1 VPTKAPTAP
10 RITGR
15 HHANR
20 LTVVNDMVAF
30 LLRRFADV
38 GTYAESVE
46 AALNFACAMNDD
58 LWLTLGQRTG
68 HYANGGRPD
77 DDTTATV
84 LTQLE
89 ALLPVESDDADPFA
103 NLPKF

>member
-1 VPTKAPTAP
+1 MPASATAP

-46 AALNFACAMNDD
+46 AALNFACGLNDD
-58 LWLTLGQRTG
+58 QWLALGQRTG
-68 HYANGGRPD
+68 HYAHGATPD
-77 DDTTATV
+77 DETAATV
-84 LTQLE
+84 LAQLE
-89 ALLPVESDDADPFA
+89 ALLPVDADDADPFA
-103 NLPKF
+103 NLPQF